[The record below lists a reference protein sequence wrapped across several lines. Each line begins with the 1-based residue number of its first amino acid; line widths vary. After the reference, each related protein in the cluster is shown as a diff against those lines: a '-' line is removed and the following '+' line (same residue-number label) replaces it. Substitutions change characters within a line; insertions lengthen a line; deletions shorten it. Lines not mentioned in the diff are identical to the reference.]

1 MNSTMDTQLLL
12 WYFKKNS
19 LLHSTITCIGMNY
32 AYSKCCIKIFSRN
45 KKVKMNRQIL
55 F

>member
-1 MNSTMDTQLLL
+1 MNTTMDTQLLL

-19 LLHSTITCIGMNY
+19 LLHSTITCIGMNN
-32 AYSKCCIKIFSRN
+32 AYSKCCIKEMSGN
-45 KKVKMNRQIL
+45 KKIKMNRQIL